1 MKLGERRYVSDC
13 VATAHSARS
22 GYFRKFLAN
31 LLQCAREGQVSVGS
45 VDQQA
50 RQVVLV
56 SRYDALCIRIIF
68 SASDQDFSWGRFVDE
83 ISWEELDPITD
94 EPLLEPA
101 KVDKIG
107 LLPGGI
113 SALSFH
119 MPDYVFLMNVA
130 SDIYAAFFHG
140 NEGRE
145 TDSSS
150 D

>member
-1 MKLGERRYVSDC
+1 MYQN
-13 VATAHSARS
+13 H
-22 GYFRKFLAN
+22 
-31 LLQCAREGQVSVGS
+31 
-45 VDQQA
+45 
-50 RQVVLV
+50 
-56 SRYDALCIRIIF
+56 F
-68 SASDQDFSWGRFVDE
+68 SASDQDFSWGRFADE

-119 MPDYVFLMNVA
+119 MPGYVFLMNIA